1 MILKEALFI
10 PRKSQV
16 TLEAPPDLQLSCLCV
31 LLDQALEPHDSSE
44 ESRVR
49 KACHDKIE
57 SLL

>member
-31 LLDQALEPHDSSE
+31 LLDQALEPHDSAE
-44 ESRVR
+44 ES
-49 KACHDKIE
+49 
-57 SLL
+57 